1 MSLGRRWEDEHTRA
15 PPPPPSSEYIPGNL
29 YHQGPILEYFNTA
42 GEPNQKELVGLFWAM
57 LQVRPDRS
65 ASSLSMLIEWARWL
79 RRHGLDSCFPKE
91 LSIVRSH
98 IDGVML
104 ALWQQ
109 NKREKVTPAEWWAIY
124 SDIAQLAIA
133 PSDIE
138 QVLACTTNWAD
149 VAPAIQRLC
158 DTKVGFGMFAW
169 AQQHVVASLC
179 AEAMCNDIRD
189 LQAQDMTQARIS
201 EVKKKISA
209 DIEQMAGIS
218 SLPARPDG
226 PKTRG

>member
-1 MSLGRRWEDEHTRA
+1 
-15 PPPPPSSEYIPGNL
+15 
-29 YHQGPILEYFNTA
+29 
-42 GEPNQKELVGLFWAM
+42 M

-65 ASSLSMLIEWARWL
+65 ASSLAMLIEWTRWL
-79 RRHGLDSCFPKE
+79 RRHGLDSSSPTE
-91 LSIVRSH
+91 LSIARSH

-104 ALWQQ
+104 ASWQQ
-109 NKREKVTPAEWWAIY
+109 NKKEKATPAEWWAMY

-133 PSDIE
+133 LSDIE
-138 QVLACTTNWAD
+138 QVLACTTNWVD

-179 AEAMCNDIRD
+179 AEVMCKEIKD
-189 LQAQDMTQARIS
+189 LQAHDMTQARIS

-209 DIEQMAGIS
+209 EIEQMAGIS

-226 PKTRG
+226 PKTRGCFLGCASVCQ